1 MKKKKKNIKKV
12 KAKAKVKKPGLF
24 KRIISWFKD
33 VKKEVSQ
40 VTWPSKKDLI
50 KYSIATVV
58 FVVFFSTYFYLISIL
73 MAFLKSLI

>member
-1 MKKKKKNIKKV
+1 MKDKKKNIKKTKSKG
-12 KAKAKVKKPGLF
+12 KAKKPGLF
-24 KRIISWFKD
+24 KRIILWFKN

-58 FVVFFSTYFYLISIL
+58 FVIFFSTYFYLISIL
-73 MAFLKSLI
+73 MAFLKSLV